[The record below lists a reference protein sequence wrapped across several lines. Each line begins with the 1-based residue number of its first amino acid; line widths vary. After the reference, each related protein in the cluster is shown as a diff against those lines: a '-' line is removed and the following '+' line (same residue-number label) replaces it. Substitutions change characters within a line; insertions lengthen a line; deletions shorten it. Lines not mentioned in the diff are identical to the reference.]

1 MWLEVL
7 GLLSGGILG
16 AAILLTVDYFLTEDS
31 LVENVEEEYP
41 DAFKLLIKEKYPDA
55 FKLLIKEK
63 KKNAVKVG
71 IFDED
76 DEHIDDIEITS
87 SKGVSKSLHKGQ
99 TIYV

>member
-41 DAFKLLIKEKYPDA
+41 DAFKLLIKEK
-55 FKLLIKEK
+55 

-76 DEHIDDIEITS
+76 DGHIDDIEITS

>member
-7 GLLSGGILG
+7 GLLAGGIVG
-16 AAILLTVDYFLTEDS
+16 ATMISLAVDYFICEDT
-31 LVENVEEEYP
+31 LADNIEEE
-41 DAFKLLIKEKYPDA
+41 YPDA

-63 KKNAVKVG
+63 KKNAVNVG

-76 DEHIDDIEITS
+76 NEHLDDMEITS

>member
-1 MWLEVL
+1 MWLEAL
-7 GLLSGGILG
+7 GLLAGGLLG
-16 AAILLTVDYFLTEDS
+16 ATIFMAVDYFISEET

-41 DAFKLLIKEKYPDA
+41 DAFKLR
-55 FKLLIKEK
+55 IKEK

>member
-1 MWLEVL
+1 MWLEAL
-7 GLLSGGILG
+7 GLLAGGLLG
-16 AAILLTVDYFLTEDS
+16 ATIFMAVDFFLSEDK
-31 LVENVEEEYP
+31 LVEEVEEQ
-41 DAFKLLIKEKYPDA
+41 YPDA

-63 KKNAVKVG
+63 KKNAVNVG

-76 DEHIDDIEITS
+76 NEHLDDMEITS

>member
-1 MWLEVL
+1 MWLEAL
-7 GLLSGGILG
+7 GLLAGGLLG
-16 AAILLTVDYFLTEDS
+16 ATIFMAVDFFLSKDK
-31 LVENVEEEYP
+31 LVEKVEEE
-41 DAFKLLIKEKYPDA
+41 YPDA

-63 KKNAVKVG
+63 KKNAVNVG

-76 DEHIDDIEITS
+76 NEHLDDVEITS

>member
-1 MWLEVL
+1 MWLEAL
-7 GLLSGGILG
+7 GLLAGGLLG
-16 AAILLTVDYFLTEDS
+16 ATIFMAVDFFLSKDK
-31 LVENVEEEYP
+31 LVEKVEEE
-41 DAFKLLIKEKYPDA
+41 YPDA

-76 DEHIDDIEITS
+76 NEHLDDVEITS
-87 SKGVSKSLHKGQ
+87 SKGVSKNIRKGQ

>member
-1 MWLEVL
+1 MWLEAL
-7 GLLSGGILG
+7 GLLAGGLLG
-16 AAILLTVDYFLTEDS
+16 ATIFLAVDFFISEET

-41 DAFKLLIKEKYPDA
+41 DAFKLLIKEK
-55 FKLLIKEK
+55 
-63 KKNAVKVG
+63 KKNAVNVG

-76 DEHIDDIEITS
+76 NEHLDDMEITS

>member
-1 MWLEVL
+1 MWLEAL
-7 GLLSGGILG
+7 GLLAGGLLG
-16 AAILLTVDYFLTEDS
+16 ATIFMAVDFFLSEDK
-31 LVENVEEEYP
+31 LVEEVEEQ
-41 DAFKLLIKEKYPDA
+41 YPDA

-63 KKNAVKVG
+63 KKNAVNVG

-76 DEHIDDIEITS
+76 NEHLGDMEITS

>member
-7 GLLSGGILG
+7 GLLAGGIVG
-16 AAILLTVDYFLTEDS
+16 ATMISLAVDYFICEDT
-31 LVENVEEEYP
+31 LVDNIEEE
-41 DAFKLLIKEKYPDA
+41 YPDA

-76 DEHIDDIEITS
+76 NEHLDDVEITS
-87 SKGVSKSLHKGQ
+87 SKGVSKNIRKGQ

>member
-1 MWLEVL
+1 MWLEAL
-7 GLLSGGILG
+7 GLLAGG
-16 AAILLTVDYFLTEDS
+16 LLEATIFMAVDFFLSEDK
-31 LVENVEEEYP
+31 LVEEVEEQ
-41 DAFKLLIKEKYPDA
+41 YPDA

-63 KKNAVKVG
+63 KKNAVNVG

-76 DEHIDDIEITS
+76 NEHLDDVEITS

>member
-41 DAFKLLIKEKYPDA
+41 DAFKLLIQ
-55 FKLLIKEK
+55 
-63 KKNAVKVG
+63 
-71 IFDED
+71 
-76 DEHIDDIEITS
+76 
-87 SKGVSKSLHKGQ
+87 VSQVNK
-99 TIYV
+99 I